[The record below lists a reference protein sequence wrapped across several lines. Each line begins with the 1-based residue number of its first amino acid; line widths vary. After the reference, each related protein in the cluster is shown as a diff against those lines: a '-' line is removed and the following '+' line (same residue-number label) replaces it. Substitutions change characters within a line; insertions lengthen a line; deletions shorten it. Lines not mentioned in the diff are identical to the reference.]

1 MTSTP
6 KGATAPEFPRP
17 VRVDD
22 LDEDEAREIVLS
34 ATEDERRALVA
45 RFGLADLARFEARC
59 VLRRSGETVQA
70 ELTLSAEVVQ
80 SCVVTLDPVPAR
92 IEATVAVAFAA
103 AARRLER
110 VVDVDIDADDPPE
123 PIIGNAIELGEA
135 VAEAFGV
142 ALDPYPR
149 SPGAAFD
156 GWSDQGEGGREN
168 PFSVLARLK
177 R

>member
-1 MTSTP
+1 MVITP
-6 KGATAPEFPRP
+6 IGAAAPEFPRP
-17 VRVDD
+17 VRIDD
-22 LDEDEAREIVLS
+22 LDEDETREIVLS

-45 RFGLADLARFEARC
+45 RFGLADLSRLEARC
-59 VLRRSGETVQA
+59 VLRRSGEVVHA
-70 ELTLSAEVVQ
+70 ELSLSAEVVQ
-80 SCVVTLDPVPAR
+80 HCVVTLDPVPAR
-92 IEATVAVAFAA
+92 IEQAVAVAFAPG
-103 AARRLER
+103 ARSLER
-110 VVDVDIDADDPPE
+110 AVDVDVDADDPPE

-135 VAEAFGV
+135 IAEALGV